1 MASLNRMIGKMYLIV
16 ANAIWEYL
24 TFIMFCTDC
33 NSTDIKP
40 DPGALSAST
49 PTHNTGQSTTSELG
63 SGQKPGSKVV
73 YVFTTEMANK

>member
-1 MASLNRMIGKMYLIV
+1 MLFDNNI
-16 ANAIWEYL
+16 

-49 PTHNTGQSTTSELG
+49 PTQNTVGGQSTTSELG